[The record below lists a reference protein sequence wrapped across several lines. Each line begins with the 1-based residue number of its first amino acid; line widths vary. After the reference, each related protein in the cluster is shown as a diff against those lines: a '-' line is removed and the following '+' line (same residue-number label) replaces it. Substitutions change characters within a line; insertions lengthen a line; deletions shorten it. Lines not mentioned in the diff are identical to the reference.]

1 MEPRP
6 FPDAEPPRVPPWLR
20 GLGIMLLVAAAV
32 GLLIFLMRSWR
43 RGGTGLLMAAAIPA
57 MASMPMA
64 TKPRSRSAVNQH
76 TLRRGLEEIA
86 ANTPRLTPTELFD
99 RLQAYDLELSSV
111 QEMGRLLR
119 ELGLQ
124 SQVDY
129 VSGRSERRWYRLDGW
144 RTDESL

>member
-6 FPDAEPPRVPPWLR
+6 FPDAEPPRVPLWLR
-20 GLGIMLLVAAAV
+20 GIGIMLLVAMAV
-32 GLLIFLMRSWR
+32 GLLILLLRTWR
-43 RGGTGLLMAAAIPA
+43 LGGAGLLMAAALPA
-57 MASMPMA
+57 MASMTMT
-64 TKPRSRSAVNQH
+64 TKSRSRVAVNPC

-99 RLQAYDLELSSV
+99 RLQAYDLALTSV
-111 QEMGRLLR
+111 QEMGRVLR

-129 VSGRSERRWYRLDGW
+129 VSGRSERRWYRLDCW
-144 RTDESL
+144 RTHDSP